1 MNSSNVLTGIKSF
14 ILLQIDKMSKTDPLI
29 SVLSPLI
36 TRVVNKNYTKISTFL
51 DLIADNEGNIDVD
64 NILTEMV
71 EKLLETKPF
80 IVKTS
85 FIGDIEIGDGEIK
98 LSVPFTHKSLVL
110 DITDIETFKQTL
122 TTNS

>member
-1 MNSSNVLTGIKSF
+1 
-14 ILLQIDKMSKTDPLI
+14 MSKTDPLI

>member
-98 LSVPFTHKSLVL
+98 VNVPFTHKSLVL

>member
-14 ILLQIDKMSKTDPLI
+14 ILLQIDKMSKVDPLI

-51 DLIADNEGNIDVD
+51 DLIADSEGNIDVE
-64 NILTEMV
+64 NILTEMI
-71 EKLLETKPF
+71 EKLLDTKPF
-80 IVKTS
+80 TVNTS
-85 FIGDIEIGDGEIK
+85 FIGDIEIGGGEIK
-98 LSVPFTHKSLVL
+98 FSLPFTHKSLVL
-110 DITDIETFKQTL
+110 DITDIETFKHTL